1 VRTIIGIGMVMH
13 VLPALSWG
21 ADVTDQRWQGIAIVQ
36 PAREQ
41 GVDSGNATRIQFGQA
56 NRLSSSDK
64 AGATWE
70 NRTLPQGLAPNGQNA
85 NSEAVL
91 SRPLPPGAQDGAV
104 MDNGLGNGVGKLF
117 ENYAK

>member
-1 VRTIIGIGMVMH
+1 MRTIISIGVVMYI
-13 VLPALSWG
+13 LPSLSLG
-21 ADVTDQRWQGIAIVQ
+21 GDDPDQYWQGIAIVEPSGKQ
-36 PAREQ
+36 K
-41 GVDSGNATRIQFGQA
+41 VDGIKSTRLQFGQI
-56 NRLSSSDK
+56 NSLPGSGK

-70 NRTLPQGLAPNGQNA
+70 NRILPQGLAQSGQNA

-91 SRPLPPGAQDGAV
+91 SRPLPPDAQDGAV